1 MKVNKKILQQKL
13 SPESGQVVTPR
24 GLTNILAKMKYA
36 MSRNDLQH
44 AVQIRETEYGKS
56 VVLLNLC

>member
-24 GLTNILAKMKYA
+24 GLTNILVKMK
-36 MSRNDLQH
+36 
-44 AVQIRETEYGKS
+44 
-56 VVLLNLC
+56 